1 MITSL
6 LWKKHWQHKW
16 FINWGKKEQALPQ
29 AGASV
34 DINNMVIW
42 AGLVNSLAK
51 FQLLSAKEAKGHEMI
66 NCYWLMQLLL
76 VIAEL
81 AKHSPIIIQNS
92 SNPSSQKK
100 IWMYNHMTVRLYKV
114 LLLTCAVNCTAGM
127 PRALFSSPMVSALG
141 SKSDNPGSSPGQ
153 SKALCPWDM
162 WEKKVRAP
170 LLGLAKSIYLE
181 GEGLA
186 PLDLPLK
193 CLLR

>member
-1 MITSL
+1 MEFLLIFPFWTKEYLRIYWRIDWCIAEILRASTYKCCQLNNYACFWFVIRMITSL

-16 FINWGKKEQALPQ
+16 FINWGIKEEALPQ

-34 DINNMVIW
+34 DINSMVIW

-92 SNPSSQKK
+92 SNPSSRK
-100 IWMYNHMTVRLYKV
+100 N
-114 LLLTCAVNCTAGM
+114 
-127 PRALFSSPMVSALG
+127 
-141 SKSDNPGSSPGQ
+141 
-153 SKALCPWDM
+153 
-162 WEKKVRAP
+162 
-170 LLGLAKSIYLE
+170 
-181 GEGLA
+181 
-186 PLDLPLK
+186 LDLWPYDHTTDRTR
-193 CLLR
+193 CYF